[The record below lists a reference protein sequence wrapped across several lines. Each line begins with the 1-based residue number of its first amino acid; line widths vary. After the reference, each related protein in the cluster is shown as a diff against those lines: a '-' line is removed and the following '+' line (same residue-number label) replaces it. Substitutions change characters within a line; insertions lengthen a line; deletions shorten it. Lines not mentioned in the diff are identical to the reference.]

1 MIDEVDLHLHPQ
13 WQQTIVKDLQNI
25 FPKVQFILTS
35 HAPAVIHSVKKEH
48 IRILDDGNVYL
59 PVEQTYGRDANSILR
74 EIMQVGERPEMV
86 RRLFTDFYRA
96 IDEAEVEMAE
106 KLLDVLVDIVGDSD
120 PEISG
125 ARVTLD
131 FEKMQEKMS

>member
-1 MIDEVDLHLHPQ
+1 
-13 WQQTIVKDLQNI
+13 
-25 FPKVQFILTS
+25 
-35 HAPAVIHSVKKEH
+35 
-48 IRILDDGNVYL
+48 
-59 PVEQTYGRDANSILR
+59 
-74 EIMQVGERPEMV
+74 MQVGERPEMV